1 MQPIVG
7 AFFCTYGDAFFPM
20 LNTAF
25 VLETGGLDKATVELC
40 FFFSHTPNSLNETYI
55 V

>member
-1 MQPIVG
+1 MQAIVG
-7 AFFCTYGDAFFPM
+7 ASFCTCGDAFFTI

-40 FFFSHTPNSLNETYI
+40 FFFSHTPNSLNETY
-55 V
+55 VV